1 MLTRPPTQFKAR
13 PEGGLTSTVLSFH
26 PVLYGYSAA
35 IIAQWCLVSLR
46 HAHRLKSGRAR
57 PTPRILK
64 LFQLH
69 ACQQVLGPQWS
80 GWQVVG
86 DRLFNPANESF
97 TRAQLEAYV
106 LIWQLASS
114 RAPESVH
121 KVLAQLQGAA

>member
-1 MLTRPPTQFKAR
+1 MLKRPCTQT
-13 PEGGLTSTVLSFH
+13 PEVFTSTVLQFVGVFSGY
-26 PVLYGYSAA
+26 PAVLIS
-35 IIAQWCLVSLR
+35 QWCLCSLR

-69 ACQQVLGPQWS
+69 ARNQVLGPTWS
-80 GWQVVG
+80 GWQIVD
-86 DRLFNPANESF
+86 DRLFNPAGEPF
-97 TRAQLEAYV
+97 TRAQLDAYV

-114 RAPESVH
+114 HAPESVH

>member
-1 MLTRPPTQFKAR
+1 M
-13 PEGGLTSTVLSFH
+13 
-26 PVLYGYSAA
+26 
-35 IIAQWCLVSLR
+35 R

-69 ACQQVLGPQWS
+69 ALNQVLGPTWS
-80 GWQVVG
+80 GWQVLG
-86 DRLFNPANESF
+86 DKIFNPAGESF

-114 RAPESVH
+114 HAPEAVR
-121 KVLAQLQGAA
+121 KVLRQLQGAA